1 MGKFIIL
8 HINVLTH
15 RELKEP
21 ELVEEGL
28 SERFRLLL
36 LLLLLLLLGRKD
48 EERRGEREKAM
59 VVIKTYRGIAQQKNL
74 TILNY
79 MD

>member
-1 MGKFIIL
+1 MGKFNIL

-36 LLLLLLLLGRKD
+36 LLLLLLLGRKD

-59 VVIKTYRGIAQQKNL
+59 VVIKTYKGIAQQKNL

>member
-36 LLLLLLLLGRKD
+36 LLLLLLLGRKD

-59 VVIKTYRGIAQQKNL
+59 VVIKTTGV
-74 TILNY
+74 
-79 MD
+79 

>member
-1 MGKFIIL
+1 MGKFNIL

-15 RELKEP
+15 RELREP

-36 LLLLLLLLGRKD
+36 LLLLMLLLLLGRKD
-48 EERRGEREKAM
+48 EEKGAERRGEREKAM
-59 VVIKTYRGIAQQKNL
+59 VVIKTYRGIAQ
-74 TILNY
+74 
-79 MD
+79 

>member
-1 MGKFIIL
+1 MGKFNIL

-15 RELKEP
+15 RELREP

-36 LLLLLLLLGRKD
+36 LLLMLLLLLGRKD
-48 EERRGEREKAM
+48 EEKGAERRGEREKAM
-59 VVIKTYRGIAQQKNL
+59 VVIKTYRGIAQ
-74 TILNY
+74 
-79 MD
+79 